1 MSDWISR
8 EAAVAI
14 CDEAACET
22 DSESARYEMFR
33 ARAAIRALPAVQPD
47 AAAILQERPDSLD
60 RVARAICLA
69 SYGDA
74 NPVPVPDELMPNAW
88 ERLRDRYALLAE
100 AAILALIDNAGKE
113 VMPDAAQ
120 SPPAGHDIGPGDQAV
135 AGAAPRRASGP
146 IDSDAGFATSGAE
159 ARWIADIDAGV
170 YDDAQPE
177 PWPSAAIR
185 EAALREA
192 ADSLLEC
199 SVWCDGQERTD
210 DGWRNGVADARKHH
224 TARILALID
233 NPRKEVMP
241 PVPVIDATNASDI
254 GPGDQ
259 AVAGAAAYPALR
271 EAIHKMVGL
280 YETGD
285 RSTYS
290 ACPQSAILAIAFL
303 DDYEARNRPAPKLL
317 VDDCDIALTWEVG
330 GWKLYQYCDAE
341 ESISFRWI
349 GTPIAARP
357 EPVAPPPPWPE
368 GLIHL
373 TNTRRFHVDCATEG
387 CGRRVRT
394 RFAGSD
400 YCEPCGRKVATE
412 GGA

>member
-170 YDDAQPE
+170 YDDAQP
-177 PWPSAAIR
+177 A
-185 EAALREA
+185 
-192 ADSLLEC
+192 
-199 SVWCDGQERTD
+199 
-210 DGWRNGVADARKHH
+210 
-224 TARILALID
+224 
-233 NPRKEVMP
+233 
-241 PVPVIDATNASDI
+241 
-254 GPGDQ
+254 
-259 AVAGAAAYPALR
+259 
-271 EAIHKMVGL
+271 
-280 YETGD
+280 
-285 RSTYS
+285 
-290 ACPQSAILAIAFL
+290 
-303 DDYEARNRPAPKLL
+303 
-317 VDDCDIALTWEVG
+317 
-330 GWKLYQYCDAE
+330 
-341 ESISFRWI
+341 
-349 GTPIAARP
+349 
-357 EPVAPPPPWPE
+357 PWPE
-368 GLIHL
+368 NLFGLTGDTLHL
-373 TNTRRFHVDCATEG
+373 RCATEG
-387 CGRRVRT
+387 CGRRVST

-400 YCEPCGRKVATE
+400 YCEPCGRKVALAQKGDSHE
-412 GGA
+412 R